1 MFSKLIN
8 NLVTQNRKKSLT
20 KDEIADLLQ
29 LNPELLD
36 EFERAYEKH
45 ALSAIDNEFFGINS
59 KQASMIKEVNSEDSD
74 VDTSDIERR
83 IVNELLAQTQVYSY
97 DRENGVKIEN
107 ILALPNETLLV
118 TNEEINELP
127 IRIRPELTGTLM
139 KVDINE
145 KSYPHLLYFY
155 KESIE
160 QKDKKKA
167 QQAYH
172 MFRQGLDILDLDGI
186 TYEIIGTNP
195 NSMGFWFPALVEAE
209 KNLMER
215 DRQCFFKIPSTK
227 VVKVPITLLQLTR
240 NDYMNLAQTTLNI
253 VNKWAYKAFSLN
265 EKQDYFIKTGTYSS
279 KFDFRNAKVAGAK
292 EVKELGEYLL
302 FIHHQALMMAGPL
315 TQPSIYGVSTTNEW
329 VVREYIDDLEGNP
342 TIYKG
347 LPLHTEYRIFVDCD
361 TDEVIGISPYWEP
374 ETMKN
379 RFSNGSDADSPHM
392 MHDYII
398 YKAHEKTLMSRY
410 EQNKNKIVEEVS
422 KLVKELDL
430 SGQWSLDIMQNG
442 EDFWIIDMAIAENS
456 AFYSCVPVVKRR
468 KSKENWIPRL
478 SDVTN

>member
-1 MFSKLIN
+1 
-8 NLVTQNRKKSLT
+8 
-20 KDEIADLLQ
+20 
-29 LNPELLD
+29 
-36 EFERAYEKH
+36 
-45 ALSAIDNEFFGINS
+45 
-59 KQASMIKEVNSEDSD
+59 
-74 VDTSDIERR
+74 
-83 IVNELLAQTQVYSY
+83 
-97 DRENGVKIEN
+97 
-107 ILALPNETLLV
+107 
-118 TNEEINELP
+118 
-127 IRIRPELTGTLM
+127 
-139 KVDINE
+139 
-145 KSYPHLLYFY
+145 
-155 KESIE
+155 
-160 QKDKKKA
+160 
-167 QQAYH
+167 

-279 KFDFRNAKVAGAK
+279 KFDFRNAKVVGAK

-379 RFSNGSDADSPHM
+379 RFSNGSDTDSPHM

>member
-1 MFSKLIN
+1 MFEKLIN
-8 NLVTQNRKKSLT
+8 NLKVQNKKKSLT
-20 KDEIADLLQ
+20 KDDIAELLQ
-29 LNPELLD
+29 LKPELLD

-45 ALSAIDNEFFGINS
+45 ALSTIDNEFFGINS
-59 KQASMIKEVNSEDSD
+59 KQASMLKEVNSEGSD
-74 VDTSDIERR
+74 IDTSDIEHR

-97 DRENGVKIEN
+97 DKNNGVKIEN
-107 ILALPNETLLV
+107 ALALPSGTPLV

-127 IRIRPELTGTLM
+127 INIRPELTGTLM

-145 KSYPHLLYFY
+145 KSYPHLLYLY

-160 QKDKKKA
+160 QKDKRKA

-172 MFRQGLDILDLDGI
+172 MFRQGLDILDLDNI

-209 KNLMER
+209 RSLIER
-215 DRQCFFKIPSTK
+215 DGQCFFKLPSTK
-227 VVKVPITLLQLTR
+227 IVKVPITLLQLTR
-240 NDYMNLAQTTLNI
+240 NEYMGLTKTTLNI
-253 VNKWAYKAFSLN
+253 VDKWAYKAFELDEN
-265 EKQDYFIKTGTYSS
+265 TDYFIKTGTYSS
-279 KFDFRNAKVAGAK
+279 KFDFRNAKVTGTK
-292 EVKELGEYLL
+292 EVRELGEYLL

-329 VVREYIDDLEGNP
+329 VVREYIDDCEGNP

-347 LPLHTEYRIFVDCD
+347 LPLHTEYRIFIDCD

-392 MHDYII
+392 MHDYVI
-398 YKAHEKTLMSRY
+398 YKAHEKTLMCRY
-410 EQNKNKIVEEVS
+410 EDNKERIVEEVN
-422 KLVKELDL
+422 KLVKELSL
-430 SGQWSLDIMQNG
+430 QGQWSLDIMQNG
-442 EDFWIIDMAIAENS
+442 EDFWVIDMAIAENS
-456 AFYSCVPVVKRR
+456 AFYNCVPVEKR
-468 KSKENWIPRL
+468 KPIKENWIPKIEMK
-478 SDVTN
+478 